1 MALHIPTNIK
11 RAAEIT
17 EQGWLPLFRQPRFNF
32 DEVPISP
39 DWAFAQAKRSDTTYI
54 THGYHRYPAKFI
66 PQLARRLIDEYS
78 VPGDQVLDPFC
89 GCGTTLV
96 EAMVSDRRSF
106 GVDINPIAVQI
117 SKAKIQ
123 HLDADELDNYQCQ
136 LEDRVKTISAEPPDN
151 PRIAYWFKDEQML
164 GLAKLLAAIQEL
176 PSAGLRLFFLCAFSN
191 ILKNCSIWH
200 QKSNKPTRDFKK
212 QPADVMKAF
221 TRQVRM
227 MKRGNAA
234 FRKAMQGRNPST
246 IAWCGDSRKLPLG
259 DESVDLMVTSPPYV
273 TSYEYA
279 DLHQLSMLWFED
291 LRDLRTFREEFIG
304 STLNREFAHNGQ
316 RKYDPRNTL
325 AGDIVSLLEHKH
337 AKTAS
342 SVNNYFRAMH
352 QIWVELARVL
362 RPGAKACIVIGNTSL
377 KGVEIRNAE
386 VFAEQLSNLGFQIC
400 DVIKREIPSKNLPS
414 TRDKRT
420 GKFAK
425 VADAD
430 SWAYPTELIL
440 VAERND
446 D

>member
-1 MALHIPTNIK
+1 MALHLPTDLK
-11 RAAEIT
+11 RATDIAE
-17 EQGWLPLFRQPRFNF
+17 QSWLPLFRQPRFNF
-32 DEVPISP
+32 DEIPISP
-39 DWAFAQAKRSDTTYI
+39 EWAFAQAKRSDTTYI
-54 THGYHRYPAKFI
+54 THGFHRYPAKFI
-66 PQLARRLIDEYS
+66 PQLARRLIDEHS
-78 VPGDQVLDPFC
+78 APGDMVLDPFC

-96 EAMVSDRRSF
+96 EAMVTDRPSF

-123 HLDADELDNYQCQ
+123 HLEPEEVDEFQNH
-136 LEDRVKTISAEPPDN
+136 LEDRVKTITAEPPDN

-164 GLAKLLAAIQEL
+164 DLAKLLVAIQDL
-176 PSAGLRLFFLCAFSN
+176 PHVDLRMFFLCAFSN

-212 QPADVMKAF
+212 KPADVMRTFA
-221 TRQVRM
+221 RQVRM
-227 MKRGNAA
+227 MKKGNAA
-234 FRKAMQGRNPST
+234 FRKAMQGRDASA

-259 DESVDLMVTSPPYV
+259 NESVDLMITSPPYV

-291 LRDLRTFREEFIG
+291 LRDLRAFREEFIG
-304 STLNREFAHNGQ
+304 STLNREFADNG
-316 RKYDPRNTL
+316 RFKYETRNTL
-325 AGDIVSLLEHKH
+325 AGDIVSLLERNHL
-337 AKTAS
+337 KTAS

-386 VFAEQLSNLGFQIC
+386 VFAEQLDDLGFRIC

-440 VAERND
+440 VAEK
-446 D
+446 

>member
-1 MALHIPTNIK
+1 MALYLPTDLR
-11 RAAEIT
+11 RAADSAV
-17 EQGWLPLFRQPRFNF
+17 QNSLPLFRDSVFNF

-39 DWAFAQAKRSDTTYI
+39 EWAFARAKRSDTTYI

-66 PQLARRLIDEYS
+66 PQLARRLIEDYS
-78 VPGDQVLDPFC
+78 SPDDLVLDPFC

-96 EAMVSDRRSF
+96 ESRVYDRQSF
-106 GVDINPIAVQI
+106 GVDINPVAIQI

-123 HLDADELDNYQCQ
+123 HLDSSRLDEIQSE
-136 LEDRVKTISAEPPDN
+136 LECRVESISAEPPDN

-164 GLAKLLAAIQEL
+164 DLAKLLAAIEEL
-176 PSAGLRLFFLCAFSN
+176 PRADLRLFFLCAFSN

-221 TRQVRM
+221 ARQLRM

-234 FRKAMQGRNPST
+234 FGEIMDGRKPSA

-259 DESVDLMVTSPPYV
+259 NESVDLMITSPPYV

-291 LRDLRTFREEFIG
+291 LQDLRVFRKEFIG
-304 STLNREFAHNGQ
+304 STLNEVNRDNSRCE
-316 RKYDPRNTL
+316 YEPRNTL
-325 AGDIVSLLEHKH
+325 AGDIVTLLEDRH

-342 SVNNYFRAMH
+342 SVNSYFHAMH
-352 QIWVELARVL
+352 QIWVELERVL

-386 VFAEQLSNLGFQIC
+386 VFAEQLVGMGFDIC

-425 VADAD
+425 AAEAD

-440 VAERND
+440 VFQK
-446 D
+446 